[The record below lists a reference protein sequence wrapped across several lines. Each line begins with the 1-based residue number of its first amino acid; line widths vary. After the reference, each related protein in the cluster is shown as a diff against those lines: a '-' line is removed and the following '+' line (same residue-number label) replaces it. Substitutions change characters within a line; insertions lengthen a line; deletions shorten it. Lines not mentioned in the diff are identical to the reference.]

1 METQLVRL
9 DAPYNVI
16 FDYKRAKFG
25 LHIATLIVVDEVTE
39 GKGKNAV
46 TKLRSRSYPVVNTA
60 FDLEGDAWTDS
71 ELQQCYRM
79 CRQNETVSLFEFK
92 HFMNYCDVNAVEHLD
107 RVPMSFNV
115 AIMSYKIKFN
125 LSDIKTGKKMSDFNV
140 ELLFEE
146 KEKQIVKYFSI
157 SDIDPFETKR
167 ICLVHSSPQSPF
179 YFWSD
184 MPMDDGK
191 PDGTIQ
197 ELAKLRD
204 AYLHAFKYEG
214 LKSITFTTKNEKYQE
229 FVDTLN
235 NTQSE

>member
-60 FDLEGDAWTDS
+60 FDLEGEAWTDS

-79 CRQNETVSLFEFK
+79 CRQNETVSLYDFK
-92 HFMNYCDVNAVEHLD
+92 HFIHFCDANAVEDLYK
-107 RVPMSFNV
+107 VPMSFNI
-115 AIMSYKIKFN
+115 AMMSYKIKFN
-125 LSDIKTGKKMSDFNV
+125 LSDIKTGKKMSDFKV
-140 ELLFEE
+140 ELLFDE
-146 KEKQIVKYFSI
+146 KENQILKYFSI
-157 SDIDPFETKR
+157 SDIDSFLTKR
-167 ICLVHSSPQSPF
+167 TCLVHSSSHSPF

-184 MPMDDGK
+184 MSLDDGK
-191 PDGTIQ
+191 PDDTIQ

-214 LKSITFTTKNEKYQE
+214 LKSITFTTKNEKYKE
-229 FVDTLN
+229 FVDSLN